1 MLRMNEFAI
10 SLNVFEKE
18 QCFVIFFSCYFFFTC
33 TESSYFQEHF
43 TFVTAVSLENLDM
56 SNRKV
61 VIRTY
66 KGSTVAGLARRTSE
80 EGVLISPSTINLE
93 SFDID
98 IKFFKKV
105 YSEIS
110 MSKLVREKRFSK

>member
-18 QCFVIFFSCYFFFTC
+18 QCFVIFFFLLLFFHLHRVILLSGALHVCNCGFLRK
-33 TESSYFQEHF
+33 SRY
-43 TFVTAVSLENLDM
+43 V
-56 SNRKV
+56 RKV

-66 KGSTVAGLARRTSE
+66 KGSTVAGLARRTSK

-98 IKFFKKV
+98 AD
-105 YSEIS
+105 S
-110 MSKLVREKRFSK
+110 

>member
-18 QCFVIFFSCYFFFTC
+18 QCFVIFFSVTFFTC

-66 KGSTVAGLARRTSE
+66 KGSTVAGLARRTSK

-98 IKFFKKV
+98 IKFKKHT
-105 YSEIS
+105 IL
-110 MSKLVREKRFSK
+110 KLASQNL